1 MRCWGRWG
9 QVRRQGVCAMSA
21 DAENQQWKQGRVDL
35 GPLSLHTSLYLLCEM
50 TFLGTM
56 TSTWNVV
63 SVQHLLQILI
73 TASKLCML
81 LLY

>member
-1 MRCWGRWG
+1 
-9 QVRRQGVCAMSA
+9 
-21 DAENQQWKQGRVDL
+21 
-35 GPLSLHTSLYLLCEM
+35 M

-73 TASKLCML
+73 MASKLGNIPLVHAAFILTSIGEQLAMARA
-81 LLY
+81 